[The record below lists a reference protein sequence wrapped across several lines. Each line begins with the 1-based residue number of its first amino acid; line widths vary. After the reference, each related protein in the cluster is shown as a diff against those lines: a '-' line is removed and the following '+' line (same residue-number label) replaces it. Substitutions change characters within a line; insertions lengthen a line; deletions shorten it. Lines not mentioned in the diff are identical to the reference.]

1 MSREKMIE
9 QKMEAIDALREEIN
23 LLSRLESNRLYHI
36 KDTTFDS
43 HAVETWGYIV
53 SFNKLTVRFRIIAS
67 DNPFY
72 RHRIRHYTQSNR
84 WTGRS
89 NIKNVVNFRYV
100 ELYRSGKDRGRACI
114 PAKKDDLPLLIGL
127 KYKFPE
133 LDLILRGKKKVLLDA

>member
-67 DNPFY
+67 DNP
-72 RHRIRHYTQSNR
+72 RYTQSNR

-114 PAKKDDLPLLIGL
+114 PAPYPAIADYDVRLGLSLTLI
-127 KYKFPE
+127 
-133 LDLILRGKKKVLLDA
+133 